1 MCRFTTAMPFKVII
15 HHFLLLPRCNIALCF
30 WPCPSMSRLPG
41 WLAVP
46 DSNRQFPQLEHRVQY
61 RGAHIAHNYTML
73 SHSQSSSSGTQNA
86 GEWAPRIKS
95 NQPNL
100 SGVEAYFSWPQIEM
114 AECFWVAGEEWLL
127 VVKWNLDCS
136 VMRSVCASVQMCV
149 FVCGCAV
156 PFAIIAPGTA
166 HLDSFLQK
174 KKKVNGSK
182 I

>member
-61 RGAHIAHNYTML
+61 CGAHIAHNYTML
-73 SHSQSSSSGTQNA
+73 SHSQSSSSGTQNT

-100 SGVEAYFSWPQIEM
+100 RSWGIFFMATYWDGRMFLGGWRRMTFSCEM
-114 AECFWVAGEEWLL
+114 EPWLFGNEVCVCL
-127 VVKWNLDCS
+127 CANVCVCVWLCSALCNDCPRHCS
-136 VMRSVCASVQMCV
+136 SWFFS
-149 FVCGCAV
+149 
-156 PFAIIAPGTA
+156 
-166 HLDSFLQK
+166 SK
-174 KKKVNGSK
+174 KKEKS
-182 I
+182 